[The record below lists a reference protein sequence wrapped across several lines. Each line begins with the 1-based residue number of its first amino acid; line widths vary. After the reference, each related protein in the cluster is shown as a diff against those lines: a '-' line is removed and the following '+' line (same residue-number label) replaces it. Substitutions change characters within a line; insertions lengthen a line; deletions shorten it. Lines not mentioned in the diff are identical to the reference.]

1 MPQTETWA
9 VVDSSGRKICD
20 YDTVDQ
26 LEDSNT
32 ASIPIEPQ
40 ENGLLFAYDKVPTP
54 IEVTVRLLFAGDYS
68 RQNTALSKLEKCRQ
82 GTSTFMIVTPSRVFF
97 NMTLVGFSTTRSATN
112 GVNLLEVSCSFQEVK
127 AVSLATQTVQWSPRN
142 PTSADETNRGQVR
155 AQNSVL
161 YDIFN

>member
-40 ENGLLFAYDKVPTP
+40 ENGGLFAYDKVPTP
-54 IEVTVRLLFAGDYS
+54 IEVTVRLLFSGDYT
-68 RQNTALSKLEKCRQ
+68 RQNAALALLEKYRRYNDIHDRDAFKSVFQYDACRVQ
-82 GTSTFMIVTPSRVFF
+82 HDS
-97 NMTLVGFSTTRSATN
+97 FS
-112 GVNLLEVSCSFQEVK
+112 
-127 AVSLATQTVQWSPRN
+127 
-142 PTSADETNRGQVR
+142 
-155 AQNSVL
+155 
-161 YDIFN
+161 Y